1 MQSGDGPSA
10 KNPIEEAI
18 RELDFRAAGGRP
30 PHACGQT
37 AMAVLRK
44 NSIVELKRQ
53 FPIYTRDAGHAGMSP
68 SM

>member
-1 MQSGDGPSA
+1 L
-10 KNPIEEAI
+10 KKI
-18 RELDFRAAGGRP
+18 RELDFRAPGGRP
-30 PHACGQT
+30 LHACGQGT
-37 AMAVLRK
+37 MAVLRK